1 MRRAHRVQAHGLPG
15 LVARDQLE
23 ERLLRVEARLSR
35 LERKSYGIA
44 LSDAE
49 IDRIQYRRKV
59 PRCDRCEGDVW
70 QSALSAQVD
79 SWNRAAFEQRSRP

>member
-1 MRRAHRVQAHGLPG
+1 MSFEFSDGDLRC
-15 LVARDQLE
+15 RDC
-23 ERLLRVEARLSR
+23 
-35 LERKSYGIA
+35 
-44 LSDAE
+44 DAE

-70 QSALSAQVD
+70 QSALSDQVD